1 MKFTIIY
8 TRLFPWLVC
17 LLLALLIHTDV
28 WITGGPYLVDSPS
41 FFETLG
47 DRSHFQQP
55 LTYSIW
61 LGVFKTI
68 GWPNGAMFFQAYIAL
83 LLLWLATHYYVRAR
97 YRLGLLLA
105 LGLMLYFASGFPF
118 VINTL
123 SPDAFTGIA
132 LLSFVLLIAPSSG
145 KGPFDRIVVTLVFL
159 WSSSMQHGHSF
170 LFLGL
175 MIILSVW
182 AIASSREIVAVKYLG
197 LGWGLVLAAMI
208 VLPAMHALLGQGF
221 KTSAATH
228 VYLMSRMAETDLL
241 VNYLD
246 KHCDTRS
253 LSLCKHRDKFPMP
266 ATEFRSSGESPFYLE
281 GGFDNPDLQQEY
293 MRIYRSSFLDPA
305 LLWIHCRTFFEGG
318 MTQIFSFTPNWVS
331 GQEYPYVFRSILWV
345 RWLLER
351 LFVLL
356 AVIIIIVWML
366 NKQKQLSKAGLF
378 SSLLLIGLL
387 GNAFIEAYL
396 SGVDARLQA
405 KVMWLLPA
413 VSLIVVIAFLLP
425 GPEPEDDIKAIS
437 DE

>member
-1 MKFTIIY
+1 M
-8 TRLFPWLVC
+8 
-17 LLLALLIHTDV
+17 
-28 WITGGPYLVDSPS
+28 DSLS
-41 FFETLG
+41 FFETLDG
-47 DRSHFQQP
+47 RSNFEQP

-61 LGVFKTI
+61 LGFFKTI

-83 LLLWLATHYYVRAR
+83 LLLWLASHYYVRAR
-97 YRLGLLLA
+97 YRLGLLFA
-105 LGLMLYFASGFPF
+105 LGMVLYFASGFPF

-175 MIILSVW
+175 MIILSIW
-182 AIASSREIVAVKYLG
+182 AITSSREIVAVKYLG

-221 KTSAATH
+221 KSSAATH
-228 VYLMSRMAETDLL
+228 VYLMGRMAESDLL
-241 VNYLD
+241 GKYLD
-246 KHCDTRS
+246 KHCTPTNF
-253 LSLCKHRDKFPMP
+253 SLCKYRENLPMP
-266 ATEFRSSGESPFYLE
+266 ANAFRNSIESPFYLE
-281 GGFDNPDLQQEY
+281 GGFENPDLQQEY
-293 MRIYRSSFLDPA
+293 MRIYRSSFKDPE
-305 LLWIHCRTFFEGG
+305 LLWIHTRTFFEGG
-318 MTQIFSFTPNWVS
+318 MTQVFSFTPNWVS
-331 GQEYPYVFRSILWV
+331 GQEYPLVFQSILWV

-356 AVIIIIVWML
+356 AVVIIIVWIL
-366 NKQKQLSKAGLF
+366 NKQKQMSKAGLF

-413 VSLIVVIAFLLP
+413 ISLIVVIAFLLP
-425 GPEPEDDIKAIS
+425 DHDDDIKAIT